1 MLSGE
6 ASLSLVVHSWPHG
19 QEPFSSRW
27 VLASSVC
34 VCGGGA
40 GSTDQIVIQWMYIL
54 AIILSLL
61 QCQTGAE

>member
-34 VCGGGA
+34 V
-40 GSTDQIVIQWMYIL
+40 QWMYIL